1 MVGSRGGEGRRRG
14 GWLGG
19 GEGGGIC
26 QRGDAVGRCKWGPPG
41 GGSVTVWQ
49 TNWSDTLTSMSLWLL
64 SLSPPT
70 NGYL

>member
-19 GEGGGIC
+19 EEGGGIR

-49 TNWSDTLTSMSLWLL
+49 TNWSDTDFCELVAAVTQSS
-64 SLSPPT
+64 
-70 NGYL
+70 YL